1 MEDIKVTNAQYWRY
15 PLTGKVTH
23 IYCTVEGRKL
33 EQQVPIDM
41 GNKDYQSI
49 KRQIDAGTLTIK
61 DAD

>member
-1 MEDIKVTNAQYWRY
+1 MEDIKVTNAKYWKY

-33 EQQVPIDM
+33 EQLVTIDM
-41 GNKDYQSI
+41 GNTDYQSI
-49 KRQIDAGTLTIK
+49 KRQVDAGTLTIK

>member
-1 MEDIKVTNAQYWRY
+1 MEDIKVTNAKYWNY

-49 KRQIDAGTLTIK
+49 KRQIDAGTLTIE